1 MKIEKKR
8 LLVALLT
15 QLAAGAVFAAGKFIS
30 LALLDKIHPG
40 VTTEQQV
47 RDLLG
52 QSVHV
57 IDYPARGQHD
67 WEYEATD
74 YGDFLKI
81 WITFGND
88 GIVRDVSKMK
98 PSGM

>member
-1 MKIEKKR
+1 MKFR
-8 LLVALLT
+8 SWSLATSLAMLLVCSAW
-15 QLAAGAVFAAGKFIS
+15 AGGRFIP
-30 LALLDKIHPG
+30 LVLLDKIHPG

-57 IDYPARGQHD
+57 VDYPARGHHD
-67 WEYEATD
+67 WQYEATD
-74 YGDFLKI
+74 YGDCLSI

-88 GIVRDVSKMK
+88 GIVREVSRMK
-98 PSGM
+98 RGDL